1 MSQLAMMALKRIGN
15 RAQSDPEDFQK
26 YMKLAAK
33 VASNPT
39 VQQKAL
45 NFGRKGIQYIQ
56 DNPQLKSRALQALNL
71 GSESSLEQ
79 RVSKLE
85 EQMGMIMGMARSY
98 GIGGKTR
105 KQKRKQRKTRR
116 HKH

>member
-1 MSQLAMMALKRIGN
+1 MDKLAMMAMKTSGN
-15 RAQSDPEDFQK
+15 NPQSNPEDLKK

-45 NFGRKGIQYIQ
+45 NYGRKGIQYIQ
-56 DNPQLKSRALQALNL
+56 DNPQLKSKALQALNL
-71 GSESSLEQ
+71 GSDSSLEQ

-85 EQMGMIMGMARSY
+85 EQMSMIMGMARGY

-105 KQKRKQRKTRR
+105 KQKRKQRKTR
-116 HKH
+116 KH